1 MWTGRRWRSGRPGAG
16 VLVALAVDAGRLV
29 AVDRLV
35 ERVWG
40 ADTPRRARAGLHTH
54 ISRLR
59 GAFAGALTIVHRS
72 DGYTLVA
79 DEVDLLQFWAL
90 RDRAAGTDDVRM
102 VALLAGALALWR
114 VDAG

>member
-1 MWTGRRWRSGRPGAG
+1 MWTGRRWRSGRSGAG
-16 VLVALAVDAGRLV
+16 VLVALA
-29 AVDRLV
+29 
-35 ERVWG
+35 
-40 ADTPRRARAGLHTH
+40 RAGLHSH

-59 GAFAGALTIVHRS
+59 RVFAGALTIVHRS